1 MVDLLYLV
9 QYWHHTPTIYQTI
22 GNSWKISGFCR
33 TSPIW
38 VTMSMGGVMSCQTVP
53 IPPRRYIFTLLH
65 TIVWCFGR
73 FPCLCS
79 VFPVIILSMLNFLS
93 QGLMKDVWKLQ
104 SATEGFFLLLP
115 STQYHSALTWTDSET
130 LFLRDSTYGTLW
142 KILQKL
148 VTGVF
153 IGGRKSKFLW
163 IVLVKRWRKFQHQ
176 TIHKNLKCQ
185 GLNAIARTNRT
196 KNRTQC
202 TYLDKIN

>member
-1 MVDLLYLV
+1 MI
-9 QYWHHTPTIYQTI
+9 HIY
-22 GNSWKISGFCR
+22 FVAYDC
-33 TSPIW
+33 
-38 VTMSMGGVMSCQTVP
+38 
-53 IPPRRYIFTLLH
+53 
-65 TIVWCFGR
+65 GR

-115 STQYHSALTWTDSET
+115 STCLQYHSALTRTDSET

-153 IGGRKSKFLW
+153 IGKEIKISMDCFGEEME
-163 IVLVKRWRKFQHQ
+163 FQHQ

-196 KNRTQC
+196 KTEHSALILTRSINPSISLQLVPYNNFAFYGAVNAKQKLNAF
-202 TYLDKIN
+202 YLLSWLVWHVLKILTLIAAGSSELKHKI